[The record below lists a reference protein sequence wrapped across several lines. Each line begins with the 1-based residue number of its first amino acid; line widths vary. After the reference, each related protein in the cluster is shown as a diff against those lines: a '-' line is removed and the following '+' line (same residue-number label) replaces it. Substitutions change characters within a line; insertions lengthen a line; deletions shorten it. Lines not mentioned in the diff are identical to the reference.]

1 MVVIC
6 WLLLSGFQS
15 FTYTYVFLK
24 FGFHGFHAVSIFG
37 MFSQAASNP
46 SYEIVNGPITNLRFW
61 HAPYIFKKD
70 VSKKS

>member
-24 FGFHGFHAVSIFG
+24 FGFHAVSSFEI
-37 MFSQAASNP
+37 FSQAASTP